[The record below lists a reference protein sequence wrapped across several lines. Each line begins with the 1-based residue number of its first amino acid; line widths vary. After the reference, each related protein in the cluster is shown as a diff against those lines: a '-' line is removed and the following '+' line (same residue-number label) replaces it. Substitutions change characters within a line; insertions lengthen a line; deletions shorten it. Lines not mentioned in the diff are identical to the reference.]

1 MMSDAT
7 DDDVDH
13 DIDDDDD
20 HDTDDDHDHDTD
32 NDADH
37 DTVDDADQYH
47 QSGVAWSKHARL
59 SQSRSCKT

>member
-13 DIDDDDD
+13 DTDCD
-20 HDTDDDHDHDTD
+20 HDTDDDHD
-32 NDADH
+32 
-37 DTVDDADQYH
+37 TVDDADDH

-59 SQSRSCKT
+59 SQSRSCRT

>member
-13 DIDDDDD
+13 DTDCD
-20 HDTDDDHDHDTD
+20 HGTDDD
-32 NDADH
+32 AD
-37 DTVDDADQYH
+37 DH